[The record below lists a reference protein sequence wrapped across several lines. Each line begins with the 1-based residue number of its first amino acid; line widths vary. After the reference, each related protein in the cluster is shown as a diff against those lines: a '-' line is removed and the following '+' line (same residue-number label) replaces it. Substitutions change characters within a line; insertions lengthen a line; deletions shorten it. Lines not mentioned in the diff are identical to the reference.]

1 MKCDERKRSKQYDES
16 HLNMFCSCYL
26 GSITHRPV
34 TTTYAE
40 ESSRDTIEQDTK
52 IAFCISRKPTL
63 LTNANLIFSN
73 SCTTSDS
80 VNRFSYT
87 AISVEPSCLK
97 QSSGSDHF
105 STFSNHVATDVLKK
119 PASEQTSNISHK
131 ASRYRCMVCITWAD
145 CWSMRFGIMT
155 LW

>member
-1 MKCDERKRSKQYDES
+1 LMCVRRWMRMKCDERKRSEQCDER
-16 HLNMFCSCYL
+16 HLNIFCSCYL

-73 SCTTSDS
+73 SCATFDS
-80 VNRFSYT
+80 VSRFSYT

-97 QSSGSDHF
+97 QSSG
-105 STFSNHVATDVLKK
+105 
-119 PASEQTSNISHK
+119 
-131 ASRYRCMVCITWAD
+131 YRPFFNLSQPRGNRCIEEARERVNVEHIAQD
-145 CWSMRFGIMT
+145 
-155 LW
+155 LEV